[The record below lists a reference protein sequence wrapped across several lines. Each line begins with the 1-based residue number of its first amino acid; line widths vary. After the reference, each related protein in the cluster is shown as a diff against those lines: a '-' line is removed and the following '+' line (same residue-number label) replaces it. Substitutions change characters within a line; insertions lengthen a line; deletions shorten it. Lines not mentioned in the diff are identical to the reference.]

1 MRFTVAIP
9 VAAGLAILSLPALS
23 VPAVAGTLVVE
34 VRDQGGRAVPN
45 AVVTLEGSGAPAA
58 AARATIEQRNHAF
71 VPAVAVVRPG
81 ATITFRNADGVAHH
95 IYSYAS
101 PQRIDLHLP
110 AGTTSRDV
118 VFDQA
123 GAVPLSCNIHDDMQG
138 HVVVTAAPH
147 VALTDAQGLAR
158 FAGLPAGT
166 YSPELWHARRR
177 AVAPP
182 DAGGLL
188 AVAATGEVRRR
199 MVLDLL
205 PERVAPSRPT
215 GMPPRG

>member
-1 MRFTVAIP
+1 MRFPVAIP
-9 VAAGLAILSLPALS
+9 VVAVLAILSLPAL
-23 VPAVAGTLVVE
+23 AGSLVIE
-34 VRDQGGRAVPN
+34 VRDKGGRAVPN
-45 AVVTLEGSGAPAA
+45 AVVTLGGSGAPAA

-81 ATITFRNADGVAHH
+81 GTITFRNADREAHH

-101 PQRIDLHLP
+101 PQRVDLHLP
-110 AGTTSRDV
+110 PGATSQEV

-147 VALTDAQGLAR
+147 VALTDAQGLAH
-158 FAGLPAGT
+158 FANLPPGT
-166 YSPELWHARRR
+166 YSPDLWHARRR

-205 PERVAPSRPT
+205 PERVAPSRPA
-215 GMPPRG
+215 GPSPRG

>member
-9 VAAGLAILSLPALS
+9 VAAVLAILSLPALS
-23 VPAVAGTLVVE
+23 VAALAGSLVVE

-81 ATITFRNADGVAHH
+81 ATITFRNADGEAHH

-101 PQRIDLHLP
+101 PQRVDLHLP
-110 AGTTSRDV
+110 AGATSQDV

-158 FAGLPAGT
+158 FADLPPGT

-215 GMPPRG
+215 GTSPRG